1 MPTPTSMTNT
11 GVKPPVPALTNA
23 TVPPTTASHFT
34 NDTPAM
40 PTHTGGAKKSKSK
53 KVKATTSKKHLC
65 GRERLVTKEGRSSF
79 VVIKGTKVSLTKAKE
94 MDAKYKKA
102 KKEAE
107 AKKPVKKSRKS
118 TKTAKSSS
126 ASRSASQRSTT
137 QRTSQRSA

>member
-34 NDTPAM
+34 NATPTM
-40 PTHTGGAKKSKSK
+40 PTHTGGAKKSK
-53 KVKATTSKKHLC
+53 ATTSKKHLC
-65 GRERLVTKEGRSSF
+65 GRDRLVTKEGRSSF

-94 MDAKYKKA
+94 LDAKYKKA

-107 AKKPVKKSRKS
+107 AAKKTRK
-118 TKTAKSSS
+118 AKSA
-126 ASRSASQRSTT
+126 ASRSATQKTTQKTT
-137 QRTSQRSA
+137 QRTAQRTA